1 MSPCFSPGRRRYP
14 DPLDRRAGTGLQRRR
29 KGSSTQDKGLP
40 LFFDWNMMDVLEYVL
55 GNWKK
60 VIVSS
65 SGLLVASGN
74 QLLHKSLS

>member
-1 MSPCFSPGRRRYP
+1 
-14 DPLDRRAGTGLQRRR
+14 
-29 KGSSTQDKGLP
+29 
-40 LFFDWNMMDVLEYVL
+40 MDVLEYVL